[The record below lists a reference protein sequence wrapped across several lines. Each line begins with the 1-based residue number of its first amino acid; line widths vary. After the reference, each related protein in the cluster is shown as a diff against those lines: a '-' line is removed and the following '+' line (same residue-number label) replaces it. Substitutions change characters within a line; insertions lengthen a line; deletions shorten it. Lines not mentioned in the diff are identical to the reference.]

1 MILAAL
7 RVLEN
12 NTVRQLWQRQF
23 FAVFEDE
30 AQDSSPLQYRL
41 LQTLATDPNNPYSP
55 LNLIRVG
62 DPNQA
67 INSTFTPS

>member
-12 NTVRQLWQRQF
+12 DAVRQLWQNQF

-30 AQDSSPLQYRL
+30 AQDSTPLQFQL
-41 LQTLATDPNNPYSP
+41 LETFAANPAEP
-55 LNLIRVG
+55 QRTTEFNPG
-62 DPNQA
+62 W
-67 INSTFTPS
+67 